1 MNQELIEDN
10 GLTDEEEAGL
20 LEAIEELDAGLGI
33 LWDQALRQIR
43 AEKA

>member
-20 LEAIEELDAGLGI
+20 LEAIEELDAGLVP
-33 LWDQALRQIR
+33 
-43 AEKA
+43 